1 MENFYCTALYDV
13 LQEPGQH
20 AAKAIKLK
28 NLNAKII
35 RLNNSY
41 HQRLMLDMTEQD
53 RIDSEPPSLHHLI
66 KIRKWQA
73 NRLIDHIVDDETQN
87 TSISILRAFSMHFH
101 RVYRPIM
108 INNLSVRQLTRCGLR
123 LVSPEVCLSLTDPIT
138 QEELW
143 KAISKGK
150 PHKAPGSD
158 GICLKFYKSAWDVIK
173 TE

>member
-1 MENFYCTALYDV
+1 M
-13 LQEPGQH
+13 LQEPGHH
-20 AAKAIKLK
+20 AVKAIKLK
-28 NLNAKII
+28 NLKAKFI

-41 HQRLMLDMTEQD
+41 RQRLWLDTTEQD
-53 RIDSEPPSLHHLI
+53 RIDGETPLLHHLI
-66 KIRKWQA
+66 KTRKLQA
-73 NRLIDHIVDDETQN
+73 NRLIDHTVDDNNETQN
-87 TSISILRAFSMHFH
+87 TSISKLRAFSMHFH